1 MGPADV
7 NTIQKY
13 STDLSWV
20 TTTYTVLA
28 VLQNVSEARRIHAL
42 MLGDESSGSNSQ
54 VTLGLDIDGGAS
66 NLAGSFALFEYN
78 AGFKTQVQSNGT
90 TYVDNTPHVYAG
102 IRNAPSN
109 PSLWFDGSD
118 VSAFPIESGGSA
130 NLAVNEIYTLG
141 SAATSNRQVNANYLS
156 AAWDHALSA
165 AAMQELGLNPWQLFR
180 PQTRRIY
187 VDLGVQA
194 PTTQSA
200 VIGAARIASRGVGAQ
215 VQRFM
220 FRQPIGIFGGVVL
233 DPPGQT
239 AGAVVL
245 ANPMVGPPVMRQR
258 ARRPFLSGPVASG
271 ATSVLSPLVVHTYTA
286 RVPQVQA
293 SVKPAQVTHTY
304 TAQTPQV
311 RASVKPS
318 QATHTYVGQVPQVR
332 AQVRPGQVTH
342 TYTAR
347 VPVVSAGT
355 RVQVAQVTHTYTAQV
370 PQVRAQV
377 RPAQA
382 THTYTARVPNIVSGA
397 SIIPPVAT
405 HAYTGRVPQVRA
417 QVRPAQVTHSYTA
430 RVPQV
435 QIATRVSAVLVTHS
449 FTSRVPGF
457 KTSIPA
463 PRITHTYTS
472 RVPVVVIAGAPLYG
486 FGARARI
493 GAASARDPWS
503 RIGSAS
509 ATDANKKIGS
519 DKA

>member
-1 MGPADV
+1 MLVAAFAGLDA
-7 NTIQKY
+7 TAY
-13 STDLSWV
+13 SATPPSG
-20 TTTYTVLA
+20 YTERCDTA
-28 VLQNVSEARRIHAL
+28 
-42 MLGDESSGSNSQ
+42 SNSGDVEITDKSQ
-54 VTLGLDIDGGAS
+54 ST
-66 NLAGSFALFEYN
+66 AGST
-78 AGFKTQVQSNGT
+78 G
-90 TYVDNTPHVYAG
+90 
-102 IRNAPSN
+102 
-109 PSLWFDGSD
+109 
-118 VSAFPIESGGSA
+118 
-130 NLAVNEIYTLG
+130 
-141 SAATSNRQVNANYLS
+141 AATMTT
-156 AAWDHALSA
+156 AAGPRCSGYHIALAPA
-165 AAMQELGLNPWQLFR
+165 ADAGS
-180 PQTRRIY
+180 
-187 VDLGVQA
+187 
-194 PTTQSA
+194 TTQSA
-200 VIGAARIASRGVGAQ
+200 VIGAARIASRGVGPQ
-215 VQRFM
+215 VQRFN
-220 FRQPIGIFGGVVL
+220 FRPPVQVFGGRVA

-258 ARRPFLSGPVASG
+258 ARRPFVSGPVASG

-286 RVPQVQA
+286 REPQVQA

-355 RVQVAQVTHTYTAQV
+355 RIQPAQVTHTYTAQV

-382 THTYTARVPNIVSGA
+382 THTYTGRVPNIVSGA

-417 QVRPAQVTHSYTA
+417 QVRPAQVTHSYTG

-449 FTSRVPGF
+449 YTSRVPGF

-463 PRITHTYTS
+463 PRITI
-472 RVPVVVIAGAPLYG
+472 R
-486 FGARARI
+486 R
-493 GAASARDPWS
+493 AASAARPPS
-503 RIGSAS
+503 IR
-509 ATDANKKIGS
+509 TRR
-519 DKA
+519 

>member
-1 MGPADV
+1 LTTLVDNFDRADSGTLGTASGGFSWTANGMVVSSNQAIGSGGVVEQAQSDLATADHEVQADDIFGSNWGLTARHADASNFYLLQTQSNAVELWKCVASNFTQLANTTGLTISSGDTIKLSV
-7 NTIQKY
+7 NGTGLTGYQNGV
-13 STDLSWV
+13 SRATATDSAISGNLRCGMRAGGSN
-20 TTTYTVLA
+20 TYDNWQAADIAVAPA
-28 VLQNVSEARRIHAL
+28 VLQS
-42 MLGDESSGSNSQ
+42 
-54 VTLGLDIDGGAS
+54 
-66 NLAGSFALFEYN
+66 
-78 AGFKTQVQSNGT
+78 
-90 TYVDNTPHVYAG
+90 
-102 IRNAPSN
+102 
-109 PSLWFDGSD
+109 
-118 VSAFPIESGGSA
+118 
-130 NLAVNEIYTLG
+130 
-141 SAATSNRQVNANYLS
+141 
-156 AAWDHALSA
+156 
-165 AAMQELGLNPWQLFR
+165 
-180 PQTRRIY
+180 
-187 VDLGVQA
+187 
-194 PTTQSA
+194 
-200 VIGAARIASRGVGAQ
+200 VIGASRIASRGVGPQ

-355 RVQVAQVTHTYTAQV
+355 RVQVAQVPHTYTAQV

-382 THTYTARVPNIVSGA
+382 THTYTGRVPNIVSGA
-397 SIIPPVAT
+397 SIIPPVVT

-449 FTSRVPGF
+449 YTSRVPGF